1 MTIRINIFG
10 VLILLLS
17 SQYLFTGY
25 AQESSLSQLFSV
37 ANVRFEQNATDGDVE
52 VVFEVKGGDEGLT
65 MLTVVSP
72 DGRTVIDFTAPNSS
86 TLGIRQFR
94 FESPEPKDVD
104 GLKAAY
110 PEGVYKCSGFSING
124 KEYYSESTLNHKLP
138 ATVFFLQPG
147 ANEEDVM
154 IERLKIK
161 WTPVENLSAY
171 IIEID
176 QEKLDVN
183 LIVKLTGSVTE
194 FSVPEGFLQSGLE
207 YTLSIGTVAKDGN
220 SSFVETSF
228 TIAEEE

>member
-17 SQYLFTGY
+17 SQYLLTGY

-52 VVFEVKGGDEGLT
+52 VVFEVKGGDEGLA

-72 DGRTVIDFTAPNSS
+72 DRRTFIDFTAPDSS

-110 PEGVYKCSGFSING
+110 PEGVYKFSGFSING
-124 KEYYSESTLNHKLP
+124 KEFYSESTLNHKLP
-138 ATVFFLQPG
+138 ATISFLQPHVD
-147 ANEEDVM
+147 EEDVIM
-154 IERLKIK
+154 EELKIK
-161 WTPVENLSAY
+161 WTPVENLAAY

-176 QEKLDVN
+176 QVKLDVN
-183 LIVKLTGSVTE
+183 LLVKLAGSAIE
-194 FSVPEGFLQSGLE
+194 FSVPEGILQTGSE
-207 YTLSIGTVAKDGN
+207 YTLSIGTVANDGN

-228 TIAEEE
+228 TTAEVE

>member
-1 MTIRINIFG
+1 M
-10 VLILLLS
+10 
-17 SQYLFTGY
+17 
-25 AQESSLSQLFSV
+25 
-37 ANVRFEQNATDGDVE
+37 
-52 VVFEVKGGDEGLT
+52 
-65 MLTVVSP
+65 
-72 DGRTVIDFTAPNSS
+72 
-86 TLGIRQFR
+86 
-94 FESPEPKDVD
+94 
-104 GLKAAY
+104 
-110 PEGVYKCSGFSING
+110 
-124 KEYYSESTLNHKLP
+124 NHKLP

-183 LIVKLTGSVTE
+183 LIVRLTGSVTE

>member
-1 MTIRINIFG
+1 MKKRIKIFG

-17 SQYLFTGY
+17 SQYLLTGY
-25 AQESSLSQLFSV
+25 AQESSLSQLFAV
-37 ANVRFEQNATDGDVE
+37 ANVRFEKNATDGDVE
-52 VVFEVKGGDEGLT
+52 VVFEVKGGDEGLA

-72 DGRTVIDFTAPNSS
+72 DGRTVIHFTAPDSS
-86 TLGIRQFR
+86 TLGIRRFQ

-110 PEGVYKCSGFSING
+110 PEGVYKFSGFSING
-124 KEYYSESTLNHKLP
+124 KEFYSQSALNHNLP
-138 ATVFFLQPG
+138 ATVSFLQPHVD
-147 ANEEDVM
+147 EEDV
-154 IERLKIK
+154 IKEGLKIK
-161 WTPVENLSAY
+161 WTPVENLAAY

-183 LIVKLTGSVTE
+183 LLVKLSGSVTE
-194 FSVPEGFLQSGLE
+194 FSVPDGFLHSGLE
-207 YTLSIGTVAKDGN
+207 YALSIGTVAKDGN